1 MADEQRMGAPELATP
16 SNPLA
21 AATVAF
27 LRERFPDDVL
37 DASEYRGEMTITV
50 RPERIAEVCRMLR
63 DEPRSIQI
71 GRAHV

>member
-21 AATVAF
+21 ATTVAF

-37 DASEYRGEMTITV
+37 DASE
-50 RPERIAEVCRMLR
+50 
-63 DEPRSIQI
+63 
-71 GRAHV
+71 